1 MLKVGNAHLIL
12 AYVAAGVSAL
22 SVILTAISRFAGQT
36 LVITQGSYL
45 NIAVIAILFA
55 IYFLL
60 AGAAHSAK
68 KSG

>member
-1 MLKVGNAHLIL
+1 MKVGKAHRIL

-22 SVILTAISRFAGQT
+22 SIILTTISRFSGQT

-55 IYFLL
+55 IYLL
-60 AGAAHSAK
+60 LEGAAYGAK
-68 KSG
+68 KAK